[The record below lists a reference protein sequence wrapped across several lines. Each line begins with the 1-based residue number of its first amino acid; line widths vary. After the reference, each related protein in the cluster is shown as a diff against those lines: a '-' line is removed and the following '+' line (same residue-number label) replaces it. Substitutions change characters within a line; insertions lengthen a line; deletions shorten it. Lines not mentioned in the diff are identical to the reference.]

1 MDFAAYLGAGIS
13 GAVYGVVIKHFG
25 YAPMFASWVV
35 VSVISLRFFEKE
47 ENAIIVNRFK
57 KFIRVSLQNHSIN
70 LHKKH
75 SKLRETEIELEDAML
90 YDQAIED
97 DYLFLENF
105 VRVTGFNMMIKNDLL
120 YEALNSMEQK
130 HRDIAFLSF

>member
-1 MDFAAYLGAGIS
+1 MN
-13 GAVYGVVIKHFG
+13 
-25 YAPMFASWVV
+25 
-35 VSVISLRFFEKE
+35 

-75 SKLRETEIELEDAML
+75 SKLRENEIELEDAML

-105 VRVTGFNMMIKNDLL
+105 VRVMGFNMMIKNDLL

-130 HRDIAFLSF
+130 HRDIAFLSFCESWSDHRIGQMFGMSRSNVQRIKKKLQNELKIKLAGGQDNDE